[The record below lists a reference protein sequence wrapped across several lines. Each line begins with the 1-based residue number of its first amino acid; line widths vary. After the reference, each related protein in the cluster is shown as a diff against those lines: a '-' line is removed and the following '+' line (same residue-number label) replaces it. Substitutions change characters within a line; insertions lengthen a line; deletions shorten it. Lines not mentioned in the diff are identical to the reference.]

1 MVIGSN
7 YSTTTGTSYAS
18 VKDYCWPEENGT
30 YTCTTPIYSDN
41 NLNGWYDTGEEKAVS
56 LIVDGNVGIGTANP
70 KRKLEVDAGLDDN
83 PLEVRTSRNINA
95 SALLHLVHNRG
106 VSRVVNGDSIALAF
120 RADSNTTP
128 SAIVSYIKVFSEDV
142 THADRK
148 SAIAFW
154 TEYGETIREV
164 MRINGEGNVGIGTT
178 TPASYAALD
187 VNTSSNKSIHT
198 MDNANG
204 GLLIGYAGSN
214 IQARTTAD
222 ANSQN
227 LILQRWGGNVG
238 IGTTNPGATLEVKGT
253 VSIMRRVT
261 EDTYNTDTS
270 YTAPTD
276 ILVIVTV
283 SGGTQSATP
292 AIEDST
298 DGIAY
303 SFDYYGA
310 MQINTCLIPI
320 PKGHIWRVLRDT
332 RIPTYQIRV
341 FRLGI

>member
-1 MVIGSN
+1 
-7 YSTTTGTSYAS
+7 
-18 VKDYCWPEENGT
+18 
-30 YTCTTPIYSDN
+30 
-41 NLNGWYDTGEEKAVS
+41 
-56 LIVDGNVGIGTANP
+56 
-70 KRKLEVDAGLDDN
+70 
-83 PLEVRTSRNINA
+83 
-95 SALLHLVHNRG
+95 
-106 VSRVVNGDSIALAF
+106 
-120 RADSNTTP
+120 
-128 SAIVSYIKVFSEDV
+128 
-142 THADRK
+142 
-148 SAIAFW
+148 
-154 TEYGETIREV
+154 
-164 MRINGEGNVGIGTT
+164 
-178 TPASYAALD
+178 
-187 VNTSSNKSIHT
+187 